1 MDQEISV
8 LASEFQELQDAAGQW
23 RRGNTVHLQMPMT
36 TRQQE
41 AVSGCW
47 MDFFLVLWW
56 AWSLMISV
64 SFEHDCLLGS
74 LQFSSGDIKIYHVP
88 AY

>member
-1 MDQEISV
+1 MGPQEIST

-41 AVSGCW
+41 ATVAVGWWLLDIFFNGGCMW
-47 MDFFLVLWW
+47 LF
-56 AWSLMISV
+56 
-64 SFEHDCLLGS
+64 
-74 LQFSSGDIKIYHVP
+74 DIV
-88 AY
+88 